1 MTTVLG
7 SSQNKTNQSFP
18 IFSLLQGSFHKIF
31 IKVFGLIKI
40 NRFIYTK
47 INAASP

>member
-1 MTTVLG
+1 MSMTTV
-7 SSQNKTNQSFP
+7 NRFA
-18 IFSLLQGSFHKIF
+18 IFLLLHGSFYKIF